1 MAIRKPCRVTALA
14 ATVCIPLLLGAAGCG
29 DSTDGSR
36 EAELENRIVDL
47 EASLSSAEE
56 ALNTPAP
63 ADEPASSAPTVTT
76 TGAPAPSTTAAV
88 TTTQPATTEPQAY
101 VVPGGEALTDR
112 QAEMVALLDE
122 YLAAFQAN
130 DGEKA
135 ASFVT
140 PEGYLE
146 YPEMDGAVFRVSDG
160 AFQARVS
167 TLAAYSTLVA
177 FAPVTVSGDRI
188 IVSGVADPSI
198 RWLSVIR
205 FTADGPV
212 KIISESVYL

>member
-1 MAIRKPCRVTALA
+1 MAIRKAGRVTALA

-36 EAELENRIVDL
+36 EAELEDRIVDL

-56 ALNTPAP
+56 ALNSPAP
-63 ADEPASSAPTVTT
+63 TDAPASSAPTVTT
-76 TGAPAPSTTAAV
+76 TEPTTPSTTAAV

-112 QAEMVALLDE
+112 QAEMVALLND

-135 ASFVT
+135 ASFMT

-146 YPEMDGAVFRVSDG
+146 YPEMDGAVLRVSDG
-160 AFQARVS
+160 TFQAYVS
-167 TLAAYSTLVA
+167 TQAAYSTLVP

-198 RWLSVIR
+198 HWLSVIR
-205 FTADGPV
+205 FTPDGPV